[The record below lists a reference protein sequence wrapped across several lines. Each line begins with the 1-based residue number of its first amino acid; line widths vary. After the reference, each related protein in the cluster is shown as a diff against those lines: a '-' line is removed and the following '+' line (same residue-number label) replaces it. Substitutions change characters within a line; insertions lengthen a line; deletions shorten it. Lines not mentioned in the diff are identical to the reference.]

1 MSLKK
6 NFLEWFGVITAIIYS
21 LLVAANIGLEFFGF
35 FLLFASAISIG
46 IWAYIGSHKGI
57 LVLQFFYASAA
68 ILGMIRWFGKFNV
81 LLTYQLK
88 INKFYKVKFSKTLK

>member
-35 FLLFASAISIG
+35 FLLFVSALSICV
-46 IWAYIGSHKGI
+46 WAYLGSHKGI
-57 LVLQFFYASAA
+57 LVLQFFYVSAA
-68 ILGMIRWFGKFNV
+68 ILGMIRWFG
-81 LLTYQLK
+81 
-88 INKFYKVKFSKTLK
+88 